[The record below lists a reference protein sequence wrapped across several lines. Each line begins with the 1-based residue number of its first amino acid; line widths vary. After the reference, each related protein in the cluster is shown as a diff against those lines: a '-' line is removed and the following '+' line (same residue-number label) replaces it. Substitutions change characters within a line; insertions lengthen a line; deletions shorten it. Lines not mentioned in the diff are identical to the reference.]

1 MLLEF
6 YVAVKYTE
14 SYFTSSFWLL
24 LVGYVGANHFLY
36 GIHLLAG
43 TCGAFSEQDTRTL
56 SDLAGVGGMLKA
68 EQQSKCWTRFLW
80 NFSEHRFNDA
90 LSSISQSSDL
100 LLFLLIL
107 GQMLLSPYLNL
118 PYCAALRL
126 ADVLVHLGMLIHMPY
141 RIDHLAA
148 LLMHLVKYAD
158 IQLPSVVTFPVKVG
172 PGYMTFDDVVDVLA
186 HTVSAL
192 LFMSPSAFGSAVALA
207 EAQRWILRAKRFLHA
222 NPHIVDSHR
231 ASMSQVHS
239 QRKRLSISRDT

>member
-1 MLLEF
+1 MTVMNMDFFRAKGLLRHPVFDVGFFENFGFLVVVAMLLEF
-6 YVAVKYTE
+6 YVAVKYAE
-14 SYFTSSFWLL
+14 SYFTSFFWLL

-80 NFSEHRFNDA
+80 NFSEH
-90 LSSISQSSDL
+90 
-100 LLFLLIL
+100 
-107 GQMLLSPYLNL
+107 
-118 PYCAALRL
+118 RL

-222 NPHIVDSHR
+222 NPHIVDSHH
-231 ASMSQVHS
+231 ASMSQVPS